1 MGTLQCRITDF
12 ISIEASPVRS
22 TTMGATAPATYET
35 DEQNVRFEDI
45 MNEQKD
51 GGGKDKKIENI
62 TEEGK

>member
-1 MGTLQCRITDF
+1 M
-12 ISIEASPVRS
+12 RS

-45 MNEQKD
+45 TNGQKE